1 MAHSSAPPA
10 DTTVRPG
17 RIARTLQGW
26 FMHPARVAAVE
37 TLSPRFRLITL
48 EGAALKDAAWT
59 PGQKLQI
66 AMGAGMTARTYTP
79 MSWDAAAGRTRLL
92 AYVHDQGTGPDT
104 APGSRW
110 AAGLTAGTDC
120 RFFGP
125 RRSLDLTGSGGAEQ
139 RGQGARQEP
148 VVVFGDETSFALA
161 ASLGPRSDES
171 AHLFEV
177 SDVAEARLVL
187 ARMGL
192 DRARVIGRQ
201 AGDAHLAAAE
211 AELIRLAARG
221 ARFALTG
228 KAGSIQRISRALKAI
243 GVPAA
248 RIRAKAYWAPGKT
261 GLD

>member
-1 MAHSSAPPA
+1 MTSPSRPIADAAP
-10 DTTVRPG
+10 RPG
-17 RIARTLQGW
+17 RIARTLQSW
-26 FMHPARVAAVE
+26 FMHPAQVAAVE

-48 EGAALKDAAWT
+48 EGAALKDVSWT
-59 PGQKLQI
+59 IGQKLQV

-79 MSWDAAAGRTRLL
+79 IFWDAAAGRTQLL
-92 AYVHDQGTGPDT
+92 AYLHDLGTAQDA

-110 AAGLTAGTDC
+110 AAGLTVGAQY
-120 RFFGP
+120 RVFGP
-125 RRSLDLTGSGGAEQ
+125 RRSLDLSDPGSG
-139 RGQGARQEP
+139 RP

-161 ASLGPRSDES
+161 ASLGPRSDNGT
-171 AHLFEV
+171 HLFEV

-192 DRARVIGRQ
+192 GDTRVIGRQ
-201 AGDAHLAAAE
+201 AGDAHLAVAE
-211 AELIRLAARG
+211 AELDRLAAGRV
-221 ARFALTG
+221 RFALTG
-228 KAGSIQRISRALKAI
+228 KASSIQRMSRALKAR

>member
-1 MAHSSAPPA
+1 MTSTFEPRTDAAPQ
-10 DTTVRPG
+10 PG
-17 RIARTLQGW
+17 RIARTLQSW
-26 FMHPARVAAVE
+26 FMRPARVAAVE
-37 TLSPRFRLITL
+37 TLSPHFRLITL
-48 EGAALKDAAWT
+48 EGAALKDVAWT
-59 PGQKLQI
+59 IGQKLQV
-66 AMGAGMTARTYTP
+66 AMGTGMTARTYTP
-79 MSWDAAAGRTRLL
+79 IFWDAAAGRTQLL
-92 AYVHDQGTGPDT
+92 AYLHDRDAGPDAT
-104 APGSRW
+104 PGSRW
-110 AAGLTAGTDC
+110 AAGLTVGAEY
-120 RFFGP
+120 RVFGP
-125 RRSLDLTGSGGAEQ
+125 RRSLDLSDPGSGW
-139 RGQGARQEP
+139 P

>member
-1 MAHSSAPPA
+1 MTSPSQPIADAAPQ
-10 DTTVRPG
+10 PG
-17 RIARTLQGW
+17 RIARTLQSW

-37 TLSPRFRLITL
+37 TLSLNFRLITL

-59 PGQKLQI
+59 LGQKLQV
-66 AMGAGMTARTYTP
+66 AMGTGMTTRTYTP
-79 MSWDAAAGRTRLL
+79 IFWDATAGRTQLL
-92 AYVHDQGTGPDT
+92 AYLHDQGAAPDA

-110 AAGLTAGTDC
+110 AAGLTAGADC
-120 RFFGP
+120 RVFGP
-125 RRSLDLTGSGGAEQ
+125 RRSLDLSDPGSSGRGG
-139 RGQGARQEP
+139 P

-161 ASLGPRSDES
+161 ASLGPRSGEDDAP

-177 SDVAEARLVL
+177 SDVAEARQVL

-192 DRARVIGRQ
+192 DGARVIGRQ
-201 AGDAHLAAAE
+201 AGDAHLAVAE
-211 AELIRLAARG
+211 AELTRLAARR
-221 ARFALTG
+221 ACFALTG
-228 KAGSIQRISRALKAI
+228 KASSIQRMSRALKMV